1 MEDLKTDSYAT
12 GTPKKDN
19 RNIIYTVL
27 AVALLG
33 TWGYMIF
40 DKSKTR
46 EQVAGLTT
54 QNTQVTSE
62 RDQVK
67 ELYNASLARLD
78 SLMGENQSMSDSLD
92 TRNGEISKLRSDIRK
107 LLNKKNATDADLAQA
122 RAKIN
127 ELNSKIN
134 SLAGE
139 VKRLEGENK
148 QLAESNQQI
157 TQEKQKVESDLA
169 TTQSEKQAIQKNLD
183 ETVDV
188 ASTLKASNIN
198 IFALNEKSSGKEKET
213 TSAKKADK
221 LRITFDLDENRI
233 AKSGEKEI
241 YIAVTGPDGKA
252 ISNNTTFATREEGE
266 KPYTSKVAVQYEN
279 GKKTPVSFDW
289 RSDKGFATGDYKIEI
304 YHNGFKIGEGVRS
317 LKKGGLF

>member
-241 YIAVTGPDGKA
+241 LIAVTGPDGKA

-266 KPYTSKVAVQYEN
+266 KAYTSKVAVQYEN

-289 RSDKGFATGDYKIEI
+289 RGDKGFATGNYKIEI